1 MAGLSDRGHGSA
13 PRCQMPAQSPGD
25 SSTTTSKNN
34 EEHDVLVVVIL
45 DLRLEIGYN
54 FQNKI
59 FIFSF
64 ASSF

>member
-1 MAGLSDRGHGSA
+1 
-13 PRCQMPAQSPGD
+13 MPAQSPGD

-34 EEHDVLVVVIL
+34 EEQDVLVVVIL
-45 DLRLEIGYN
+45 DLKLEIGYN